1 MNGNFRLLHKC
12 DLTSLEEAEEADFGS
27 SMGGREERLF
37 CTPLDGSGGGA
48 DEVDLEE
55 MLEVRGGGT
64 GLAVG
69 LADLIQA

>member
-1 MNGNFRLLHKC
+1 M
-12 DLTSLEEAEEADFGS
+12 EEAEVDFGS
-27 SMGGREERLF
+27 SMGGREARLL
-37 CTPLDGSGGGA
+37 CTPLDGGAGGCTDG
-48 DEVDLEE
+48 VDLEE

>member
-1 MNGNFRLLHKC
+1 
-12 DLTSLEEAEEADFGS
+12 
-27 SMGGREERLF
+27 MGGREARLL
-37 CTPLDGSGGGA
+37 CTPLDGGAGGWTDG
-48 DEVDLEE
+48 VDLEE